1 MEDRT
6 MELISNEHLENNI
19 NMALKTY
26 LSYLYNYEYI
36 TREDFLEL
44 SRNTA
49 IIIKKPSFF
58 GNIWNK
64 ILNKNKNDNLFIVVE
79 QKTLIYEELQEEK
92 DKNSSNGDC
101 EIVKFPTNGGEKT
114 EK

>member
-1 MEDRT
+1 MEDKT
-6 MELISNEHLENNI
+6 LELISNEHIMQNI
-19 NMALKTY
+19 NMALKVY

-36 TREDFLEL
+36 TKEEYLEL

-49 IIIKKPSFF
+49 IIIKKPTFF

-64 ILNKNKNDNLFIVVE
+64 ILGKVSQENLFIVVE
-79 QKTLIYEELQEEK
+79 QKTLIYQEPTEEVKEAT
-92 DKNSSNGDC
+92 SSDC
-101 EIVKFPTNGGEKT
+101 QVVKFPKNGGEKT